1 MLSNTGVSSTSHHKL
16 ASSHAAPPCCA
27 PSCIL
32 FPPLKN
38 TALHLQTR
46 ANRLTGRQ
54 LSSLVARAQQEG
66 IEQAQESQRVE
77 AAARPDESSAQEDA
91 SRAKAEAAAA
101 AAAAAEGAKA
111 ELTAELLAREVN
123 RRRNFAI
130 ISHPDAGKTT
140 MTEKLLLFGG
150 AIHQAGEVKA
160 RRASKSATSDWMD
173 LEKQR
178 GISISSTALTFEFK
192 DSFINLLDTP
202 GHQDFSEDTYRTL
215 SAADNAVMLV
225 DGAKGIEPQTRKL
238 FAVARMRKLP
248 IFTFVN
254 KMDRP
259 ALNGFEIVEQLEKEF
274 GLQSYPINWPIGSGD
289 RFCGVYHR
297 PTQKVVTYER
307 RGKGQAAVQKEYE
320 LSDPALQSIIEPDLL
335 EQLHED
341 LELLEVLGDSLDV
354 EAIHRGD
361 ITPLYFGSAMSSFG
375 VELFL
380 QSFISLSAKPG
391 PMVSRTGVTVPPT
404 SANFSGLVFK
414 LQANMD
420 ARHRDKVAFVRVV
433 SGRFEKGMKVKVAR
447 TGRVVTLAAP
457 QRMFANERQ
466 TVLEGFSGDVIG
478 LTNPGAFVIGD
489 TLCTGPNVAFPGIPT
504 FSPELFC
511 YMRCAP
517 NQKKAFTKG
526 VEGLLGEGAVQVLY
540 STDDYI
546 VDPILAAVGQLQFEV
561 VQYRMKD
568 EYGVDTTLEPL
579 SFSIARWVKGGWE
592 AVEAAGRIFNTT
604 VAKDVW
610 GRPVLLF
617 RNEFAL
623 NQVISSESG
632 EKLGELSPYSLPPDV

>member
-1 MLSNTGVSSTSHHKL
+1 MNKSQFYDKLIINQLFSSVMLNFVGLSPASHQKGL
-16 ASSHAAPPCCA
+16 ASPLAPPCA

-32 FPPLKN
+32 FPPLN
-38 TALHLQTR
+38 RTTPNPQTR
-46 ANRLTGRQ
+46 TNKLAGRQ
-54 LSSLVARAQQEG
+54 VSRLVARAQQEG
-66 IEQAQESQRVE
+66 IEQAQERQGAE
-77 AAARPDESSAQEDA
+77 AAAQSNEASAQEDA

-225 DGAKGIEPQTRKL
+225 SVQEGRRVHKL
-238 FAVARMRKLP
+238 ILWISSAWHEGRTLP
-248 IFTFVN
+248 
-254 KMDRP
+254 
-259 ALNGFEIVEQLEKEF
+259 LSC
-274 GLQSYPINWPIGSGD
+274 GLQCTFADTLDFPGLACVELVLTSWG
-289 RFCGVYHR
+289 
-297 PTQKVVTYER
+297 
-307 RGKGQAAVQKEYE
+307 AAAQKEYE

-354 EAIHRGD
+354 EAIHRGE

-380 QSFISLSAKPG
+380 QSFIGLSAKPG
-391 PMVSRTGVTVPPT
+391 PMVSRTGMTVPPT
-404 SANFSGLVFK
+404 STNFSGLVFK

-466 TVLEGFSGDVIG
+466 TVLEGYSGDVIG

-517 NQKKAFTKG
+517 SQKKAFAKG
-526 VEGLLGEGAVQVLY
+526 VEGEVLADCMC
-540 STDDYI
+540 S
-546 VDPILAAVGQLQFEV
+546 
-561 VQYRMKD
+561 RH
-568 EYGVDTTLEPL
+568 
-579 SFSIARWVKGGWE
+579 
-592 AVEAAGRIFNTT
+592 
-604 VAKDVW
+604 
-610 GRPVLLF
+610 
-617 RNEFAL
+617 
-623 NQVISSESG
+623 
-632 EKLGELSPYSLPPDV
+632 